1 VSVDSEHFDVDR
13 VTAFWLT
20 EAEEALR
27 VADHLVEK
35 GDYSYAL
42 FFGHLAI
49 EKLLK
54 ALYAARHHD
63 HAPPIHNLVRL
74 AKAAGIDLGESRAD
88 SLVTITAFNVEAR
101 YPDMK
106 RSFRQMCTAE
116 YAGRQTE
123 NIKGIFTWL
132 RSQIR

>member
-1 VSVDSEHFDVDR
+1 VDSEHFDVDR

-42 FFGHLAI
+42 FFGHLAT
-49 EKLLK
+49 EKVLK
-54 ALYAARHHD
+54 ALYAVRYHD

-74 AKAAGIDLGESRAD
+74 AKAAGIDLDESQAD

-116 YAGRQTE
+116 YAGRQMAS
-123 NIKGIFTWL
+123 IKGLFAWL
-132 RSQIR
+132 RSQIQ

>member
-1 VSVDSEHFDVDR
+1 MDSEHFDVDR

-49 EKLLK
+49 EKVLK
-54 ALYAARHHD
+54 ALYAARCHD

-74 AKAAGIDLGESRAD
+74 AKAAGIELDESRAD

-106 RSFRQMCTAE
+106 RSFRQMSTAE
-116 YAGRQTE
+116 YAGRQME
-123 NIKGIFTWL
+123 NVKGIFTWL

>member
-1 VSVDSEHFDVDR
+1 MDSEHFDVDR
-13 VTAFWLT
+13 VTAFRLT

-27 VADHLVEK
+27 VKV
-35 GDYSYAL
+35 
-42 FFGHLAI
+42 
-49 EKLLK
+49 LK
-54 ALYAARHHD
+54 ALCAARYHD

-74 AKAAGIDLGESRAD
+74 AKAAGIELDESRAD

-106 RSFRQMCTAE
+106 RSFRQMSTAE
-116 YAGRQTE
+116 YAGRQME
-123 NIKGIFTWL
+123 NVKGIFTWL